1 MKAKN
6 LQSKLDL
13 SVRRYLQFEYDCQ
26 ASTDLRKSID
36 TQTTILEEIH
46 MDTLNRDE
54 STENRLKLHD
64 VRDYKTRRYP
74 TPATLTIDAFDLD
87 RNNELVSCSP
97 LINPH
102 FQKARELYKKRCLDE
117 LARVEQLW

>member
-1 MKAKN
+1 
-6 LQSKLDL
+6 
-13 SVRRYLQFEYDCQ
+13 
-26 ASTDLRKSID
+26 
-36 TQTTILEEIH
+36 

-74 TPATLTIDAFDLD
+74 TPTTLTIDAFDQD
-87 RNNELVSCSP
+87 CDNELVSYSP

-102 FQKARELYKKRCLDE
+102 FQQARERYKKRRLDE
-117 LARVEQLW
+117 LALVERLW

>member
-1 MKAKN
+1 M
-6 LQSKLDL
+6 
-13 SVRRYLQFEYDCQ
+13 
-26 ASTDLRKSID
+26 
-36 TQTTILEEIH
+36 
-46 MDTLNRDE
+46 
-54 STENRLKLHD
+54 KLHD

-102 FQKARELYKKRCLDE
+102 FQKARELYKKRRLDE